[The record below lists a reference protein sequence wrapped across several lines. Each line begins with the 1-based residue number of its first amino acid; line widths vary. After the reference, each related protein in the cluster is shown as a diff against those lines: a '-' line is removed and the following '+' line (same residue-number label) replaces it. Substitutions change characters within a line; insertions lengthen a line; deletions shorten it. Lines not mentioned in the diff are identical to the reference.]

1 MVKQRGAL
9 SERTR
14 NSSRIGE
21 LISDAPYGENILRFF
36 FILFNGESQTADM
49 DIHGAGLHE
58 KNNQWLLYPIFH
70 KSDGI
75 DRVKSGPEKDSW
87 EHYRAK
93 GINLFNFLIGITR
106 KLRER

>member
-1 MVKQRGAL
+1 MVKQSEAL
-9 SERTR
+9 FELTR

-21 LISDAPYGENILRFF
+21 LISDTPYGEKILRFF
-36 FILFNGESQTADM
+36 FIFNGESWMADM
-49 DIHGAGLHE
+49 DIHGAGLHK

-70 KSDGI
+70 KSDGV

-87 EHYRAK
+87 EHSRAK
-93 GINLFNFLIGITR
+93 GINLFNFLIGIRR